1 MAVRPRIL
9 SSAIFRSIHCPNRPD
24 LRPEINAEAVTGRD
38 RPGMVNAAIG
48 CHYQCRLVSR
58 GRGGRPHFHMVTRR
72 GSVGI
77 AGNLPGCFVSLLV
90 PRTFCAV
97 AGMGDGSEA
106 ARGGLLTDRIGI
118 GVLTRLVPRDLV
130 DEVLAGA
137 GRREKRSRLLPA
149 HVVVYFV
156 MALAIFRDGYEEVMR
171 RLTGGLAF
179 MRAWRKDWA
188 VPTTGAISQA
198 RQRLGEAPVKVLF
211 ERVAAPLAAPGAPG
225 AWLGSR
231 RLMAIDGVKLDVPD
245 TPANIAGFGRPGGV
259 TRRPFPQI
267 QVLGLGECGTHA
279 VVAAQIG
286 MLSAGERELAAG
298 LLDSV
303 EPGMLV
309 IADRGFYSFE
319 FWRDCLLT
327 GADLLFRVAS
337 GLRLPVGAVLADGSY
352 LSEVATHKVRS
363 SGFRVPFAAAADP
376 RNATHIP
383 VRVIEYTVSSAAAAG
398 GKPEAFRLITTILD
412 PDDVTAIELA
422 AAYQQRWEYEISLR
436 EIETQMLEP
445 GGGLR
450 SRSPQLVRQELW
462 GLLLA
467 HYAIRSLMAEAAAAA
482 GLDPDRLSFM
492 RSISLVRRQVTD
504 QAAFSPRQARASAG
518 DGDPGDPRESQ

>member
-1 MAVRPRIL
+1 M
-9 SSAIFRSIHCPNRPD
+9 
-24 LRPEINAEAVTGRD
+24 
-38 RPGMVNAAIG
+38 
-48 CHYQCRLVSR
+48 
-58 GRGGRPHFHMVTRR
+58 
-72 GSVGI
+72 
-77 AGNLPGCFVSLLV
+77 
-90 PRTFCAV
+90 FCAV
-97 AGMGDGSEA
+97 AELGDDGLA
-106 ARGGLLTDRIGI
+106 AAGGLLTDRIGI

-130 DEVLAGA
+130 AEVLAET

-156 MALAIFRDGYEEVMR
+156 MAMAIFRDGYEEVMR
-171 RLTGGLAF
+171 RLTGGLVY

-198 RQRLGEAPVKVLF
+198 RDRLGEAPVKALF
-211 ERVAAPLAAPGAPG
+211 ERIAAPIAVPGAPG

-231 RLMAIDGVKLDVPD
+231 RLMAIDGVKMDVPD
-245 TPANIAGFGRPGGV
+245 TPANVAGFGRPGGV
-259 TRRPFPQI
+259 TRRPFPQV

-279 VVAAQIG
+279 VVAAEIG
-286 MLSAGERELAAG
+286 TLGAGERELAAG
-298 LLDSV
+298 LLGSM

-309 IADRGFYSFE
+309 IADRGFFSFE

-327 GADLLFRVAS
+327 GADLLFRVPS
-337 GLRLPVGAVLADGSY
+337 GLRLPVTRVLPDGSY

-363 SGFRVPFAAAADP
+363 SGFKIPLAAAADP

-383 VRVIEYTVSSAAAAG
+383 VRVIEYTVTSAAAG
-398 GKPEAFRLITTILD
+398 GKAETFRLITTILD

-445 GGGLR
+445 GSGLR
-450 SRSPQLVRQELW
+450 SRSPGLVRQELW

-467 HYAIRSLMAEAAAAA
+467 HHAIRALMAEAAAAA

-504 QAAFSPRQARASAG
+504 QAAFSPRTARTG
-518 DGDPGDPRESQ
+518 QGYGPRRDPRKSE

>member
-1 MAVRPRIL
+1 LP
-9 SSAIFRSIHCPNRPD
+9 AIFW
-24 LRPEINAEAVTGRD
+24 
-38 RPGMVNAAIG
+38 
-48 CHYQCRLVSR
+48 
-58 GRGGRPHFHMVTRR
+58 
-72 GSVGI
+72 
-77 AGNLPGCFVSLLV
+77 
-90 PRTFCAV
+90 AV
-97 AGMGDGSEA
+97 ADLGDGRELA
-106 ARGGLLTDRIGI
+106 PGGLLTDRIGI

-130 DEVLAGA
+130 DEVLSET

-156 MALAIFRDGYEEVMR
+156 MAMAVFRDGYEEVMR
-171 RLTGGLAF
+171 RLAGGLAF
-179 MRAWRKDWA
+179 MRAWRRDWQ

-198 RQRLGEAPVKVLF
+198 RERLGEEPVKALF
-211 ERVAAPLAAPGAPG
+211 ERVAVPLAAAGAPG

-245 TPANIAGFGRPGGV
+245 TPANVAGFGRPGGL

-279 VVAAQIG
+279 VVAAEIG
-286 MLSAGERELAAG
+286 TVSVGEREVAAG
-298 LLDSV
+298 LTGAMQ
-303 EPGMLV
+303 PGMLV
-309 IADRGFYSFE
+309 IADRGFFSFE
-319 FWRDCLLT
+319 FWRECLLT

-337 GLRLPVGAVLADGSY
+337 GLKLPVIRVLPDGSW
-352 LSEVATHKVRS
+352 LSEIATHKVRS
-363 SGFRVPFAAAADP
+363 SSFRVPLAAASDP

-383 VRVIEYTVSSAAAAG
+383 VRVIEYTLTGSAG
-398 GKPEAFRLITTILD
+398 SGKPETFRLITTILD

-445 GGGLR
+445 GTGLR
-450 SRSPQLVRQELW
+450 SKSPKLVRQELW

-467 HYAIRSLMAEAAAAA
+467 HYAIRSLMAGAAASA

-504 QAAFSPRQARASAG
+504 QAAFSPQKTRTGQGHGHYR
-518 DGDPGDPRESQ
+518 DPRTSQ